1 MHYITIILQ
10 TVGLSTV
17 VAEWACS
24 WIFADLGTN
33 LEVWAVILFWA
44 QICPAFKSD
53 PG

>member
-17 VAEWACS
+17 VTEWECY
-24 WIFADLGTN
+24 WIFVDVGTN
-33 LEVWAVILFWA
+33 LEVWPVMFFWA

-53 PG
+53 LG